1 VDDGEENRD
10 LVQLVLEDA
19 GLRVDGAGDG
29 RAGVE
34 KALAEPY
41 DLILMDMQMPVMDG
55 YAATGELRRVGVEI
69 PIIALTAHAM
79 KGFERECLDAGCS
92 GYLSKPVDID
102 ALLEALAGPL
112 NGERVAGDEPFG
124 TTASLQDP
132 VLATADSGGP
142 LVSRLAS
149 NPRLRPTIE
158 KFVARLTAKVES
170 MEACF
175 DSSDFEQ
182 LADLAHWLKG
192 AAGTV
197 GFDAFGEPAEL
208 LELLAKERKESE
220 IGAAIEEIRE
230 LTERIVIS
238 HDGAGAVPG
247 AIHPRA
253 VAPAVEID
261 PGGPLVSRLA
271 GNPRLRP
278 TLEKFVIRLT
288 AKLEAMEACC
298 EAGDF
303 EQLADLAHWLKGA
316 AGTVGFDAFTEPAE
330 VLEGLAREGR
340 SRELEPAVER
350 LRGLAERI
358 AVEGPPGAKR
368 PRNLK

>member
-1 VDDGEENRD
+1 
-10 LVQLVLEDA
+10 
-19 GLRVDGAGDG
+19 
-29 RAGVE
+29 
-34 KALAEPY
+34 
-41 DLILMDMQMPVMDG
+41 MDMQMPVMDG
-55 YAATGELRRVGVEI
+55 YAATGELRRAGVEI

-79 KGFERECLDAGCS
+79 KGFKRECLEAGCS

-102 ALLEALAGPL
+102 ALLETLADLL

-124 TTASLQDP
+124 AAASQADPAQTTAAP
-132 VLATADSGGP
+132 GGP

-170 MEACF
+170 MEACV

-197 GFDAFGEPAEL
+197 GFDAFSEPAEL
-208 LELLAKERKESE
+208 LELLARERKQGEV
-220 IGAAIEEIRE
+220 GAAIEQIRE
-230 LTERIVIS
+230 LTERIVLS
-238 HDGAGAVPG
+238 GDGAGDFPG
-247 AIHPRA
+247 AVQSRA
-253 VAPAVEID
+253 PAPAVAID

-298 EAGDF
+298 EASDF

-340 SRELEPAVER
+340 AGELEPVIER
-350 LRGLAERI
+350 LRGLVERI
-358 AVEGPPGAKR
+358 VVEGAPDA
-368 PRNLK
+368 